1 MPQQI
6 FFYLMKLPSFAMRFE
21 FPKGIAVDAS
31 GYVYVADDAKHRI
44 QKSDTNGNFR
54 KEWGRKGSDKAEFKF
69 PKGVAVDASGFVYVT
84 DDEIIVSKSLTPTA
98 TSSVNGGSAID
109 GVI

>member
-54 KEWGRKGSDKAEFKF
+54 KE
-69 PKGVAVDASGFVYVT
+69 
-84 DDEIIVSKSLTPTA
+84 
-98 TSSVNGGSAID
+98 
-109 GVI
+109 

>member
-1 MPQQI
+1 
-6 FFYLMKLPSFAMRFE
+6 MRFE
-21 FPKGIAVDAS
+21 FPKGIALDAS

-84 DDEIIVSKSLTPTA
+84 DDENHRVQKFDTNDNFISEWGKR
-98 TSSVNGGSAID
+98 D
-109 GVI
+109 